1 MVILSLILSLV
12 EIAMRVFSVVRAKR
26 QLKKTLAD
34 ENFIVNRIFRRNST
48 VVVAE
53 PEGDAVAKNNA
64 MELKKK
70 GYLDTMLEIRSY
82 DLGSDILAELIS
94 IYLVTAHLLMAYW
107 FPFLINGGEGL
118 SLDKIF
124 TDFGTQLAFE
134 MLTDVICIWIAYEQ
148 LGMSPMRIFTNVRD
162 QKEVWGCFMAIV
174 MFVAANSFDPKL
186 GCSNCRTW
194 DSEVCLVQ

>member
-1 MVILSLILSLV
+1 M
-12 EIAMRVFSVVRAKR
+12 
-26 QLKKTLAD
+26 
-34 ENFIVNRIFRRNST
+34 

-53 PEGDAVAKNNA
+53 PEGDAAAKNNA
-64 MELKKK
+64 MKLKKK

-82 DLGSDILAELIS
+82 DLGSDILAELLS

-124 TDFGTQLAFE
+124 TDFGTQLVFE
-134 MLTDVICIWIAYEQ
+134 MVTDVICIWIAYEK
-148 LGMSPMRIFTNVRD
+148 LGMSPMGIFTNVRD
-162 QKEVWGCFMAIV
+162 QKEVWGCFMGLV
-174 MFVAANSFDPKL
+174 MLVAAYSFDPKL
-186 GCSNCRTW
+186 GCSNCKTW